1 VRDKVI
7 GPCVAAAVLLSLTT
21 GSMGSLLAVYLV
33 RVLHASPGQVGVIF
47 AADGVGVLAGAA
59 LVGWFVRRLGT
70 AGATVWAPA
79 AGAVCLVA
87 VPAAF
92 AGWGLVL
99 IGMGL
104 AGYGAGVTIFSI
116 LTRTHR
122 QTVVPLE
129 ELPRVTATV
138 RFLSWGAAPIGA
150 VAVGAGSL
158 VTGVRPMLVLSLA
171 FAFAAPL
178 VLWAG
183 PVGRLRDL
191 ESTDSAGPRKGQ
203 VSSAG

>member
-1 VRDKVI
+1 M
-7 GPCVAAAVLLSLTT
+7 C
-21 GSMGSLLAVYLV
+21 LA
-33 RVLHASPGQVGVIF
+33 
-47 AADGVGVLAGAA
+47 
-59 LVGWFVRRLGT
+59 
-70 AGATVWAPA
+70 
-79 AGAVCLVA
+79 A

-92 AGWGLVL
+92 PGWGLALVGL
-99 IGMGL
+99 GL

-158 VTGVRPMLVLSLA
+158 AAGVRPMLVLSLA
-171 FAFAAPL
+171 FAVAAPL

-183 PVGRLRDL
+183 PVRRLRDL
-191 ESTDSAGPRKGQ
+191 DQTDSAVPRQG
-203 VSSAG
+203 VSRAG